1 METIAAISTAPG
13 IGGIGIIRISGDNAL
28 KVLQKVFKAKNK
40 GEIKPYTIRFGYI
53 IDENKEKLDQVLV
66 SYFKAPKSYT
76 GEDVVEINCHGGNI
90 STREI
95 LEIVLK
101 NGAKL
106 AEPGEFTKRA
116 FLNGKLD
123 LTQAEAVIELIN
135 SKSDKES
142 RASYKQLEGI
152 LGEKIQEIKK
162 RIVDLLVDIEA
173 NIDYPEYDIEEV
185 RREKIQNILSENIEK
200 LEKLEKSFESGKILR
215 EGVSTAIVGKPNV
228 GKSSLLN
235 RLVKEDR
242 AIVTE
247 IAGTTRD
254 TIEEYI
260 TIRGIPLKLV
270 DTAGI
275 HETSDIVE
283 SIGVNKSKKALEEA
297 ELVLLMLDATKELT
311 KEDQDLLEATKNKN
325 RIILINKI
333 DAGKKINKDILKS
346 SRVIEISTKTLE
358 GLEELEKTI
367 EEMFNVSKINIE
379 NDIVITNVRHKNL
392 IHNARKEIE
401 NAVVSIKNGLP
412 IDMLS
417 IDLQD
422 ALQNLGEITG
432 ESISEEVVKGIFA
445 KFCVGK

>member
-142 RASYKQLEGI
+142 KASYKQLEGI

-162 RIVDLLVDIEA
+162 GIVDLLVDIEA

-333 DAGKKINKDILKS
+333 DAGKKVNKDILKS

>member
-401 NAVVSIKNGLP
+401 NAVVSINNGLP

>member
-162 RIVDLLVDIEA
+162 GIVDLLVDIEA

-401 NAVVSIKNGLP
+401 NAVVSINNGLP

>member
-162 RIVDLLVDIEA
+162 GIVDLLVDIEA